1 MLPREEAAGLVA
13 EAAFF
18 FAMVVFG
25 FVSVFLTTV
34 ICGGAETGVFG
45 FGFFAKFLTDF
56 LAAFFAVGFFAA
68 LLAFLATFVAFFAAT
83 LDFFARF
90 FVAATLAARCD
101 AFVVFFFFEGFFLAT
116 MNSLSNSS
124 TGLTD

>member
-18 FAMVVFG
+18 FAMAVFS

-68 LLAFLATFVAFFAAT
+68 LLAFLATFV
-83 LDFFARF
+83 
-90 FVAATLAARCD
+90 
-101 AFVVFFFFEGFFLAT
+101 VFFFFEGFFLAT

>member
-18 FAMVVFG
+18 FAMAVFSL
-25 FVSVFLTTV
+25 VSVFLTTV

-45 FGFFAKFLTDF
+45 FFAEFLTDF
-56 LAAFFAVGFFAA
+56 LAAFFGAGFFAA
-68 LLAFLATFVAFFAAT
+68 FLAFLATFFAFFAAT

-101 AFVVFFFFEGFFLAT
+101 AFVVFFFFEGFLLAT

>member
-18 FAMVVFG
+18 FAMAVFSL
-25 FVSVFLTTV
+25 VSVFLTTV

-45 FGFFAKFLTDF
+45 FFAEFLTDF
-56 LAAFFAVGFFAA
+56 LAAFF
-68 LLAFLATFVAFFAAT
+68 AFFAAT

-101 AFVVFFFFEGFFLAT
+101 AFVVFFFFEGFLLAT

-124 TGLTD
+124 TGLT